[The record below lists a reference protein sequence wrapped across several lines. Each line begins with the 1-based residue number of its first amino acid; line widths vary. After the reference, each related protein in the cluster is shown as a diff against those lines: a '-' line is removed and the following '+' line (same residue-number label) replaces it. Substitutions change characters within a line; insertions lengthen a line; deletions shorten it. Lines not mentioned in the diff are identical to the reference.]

1 MGSSESSAVRT
12 EQAVSRLSGIEP
24 YPARE
29 EFPRRGGINR
39 TNENTMKALLFVAIA
54 AIFVSPAF
62 ADDKPTDAEIAKI
75 RDAIAQWG
83 CEGGTYEKE
92 SEGSGV
98 LEAEDVKCKS
108 GQYDFRLDKDFSVF
122 AITRD

>member
-1 MGSSESSAVRT
+1 
-12 EQAVSRLSGIEP
+12 
-24 YPARE
+24 
-29 EFPRRGGINR
+29 
-39 TNENTMKALLFVAIA
+39 MKRVVIVVFGAMLCRAGAL
-54 AIFVSPAF
+54 
-62 ADDKPTDAEIAKI
+62 ADGKPSDAEVAKI
-75 RDAIAQWG
+75 KEALAAWG

-108 GQYDFRLDKDFSVF
+108 GQYDFRLDKDFKVF

>member
-1 MGSSESSAVRT
+1 
-12 EQAVSRLSGIEP
+12 
-24 YPARE
+24 
-29 EFPRRGGINR
+29 
-39 TNENTMKALLFVAIA
+39 MKKIIVALALA
-54 AIFVSPAF
+54 ALVSPAF
-62 ADDKPTDAEIAKI
+62 ADDKPTDDEVAKI
-75 RDAIAQWG
+75 KAAIAEWG

-108 GQYDFRLDKDFSVF
+108 GQYDFRLDKDFKVF